1 MQTDIAIIGAGPV
14 GIFSAFQAGML
25 GMKACIIDALEMP
38 GGQCSA
44 LYPEKPIYDIPACP
58 ETLAQDLVD
67 NLVAQAN
74 PFNPTYLMS
83 RQVTSLE
90 QNADSFTLGTS
101 DGDIIQAKAVVIAAG
116 AGAFGPNRPPLEN
129 IESYE
134 GKSIFYMVSKREAFA
149 GKKIVI
155 AGGGDSAVDWAI
167 SLSSIAQVSLVHRRT
182 KFRAAP
188 ATIQKIHELAEL
200 GKIDLVT
207 NFQLSEL
214 NGDAGQLKEVIV
226 ADLDG
231 NKKYIPA
238 DILLPFFGLS
248 QNLGPI
254 SQFGLEEKGH
264 HIKVNYPHFETNIA
278 GIYAVGDVAT
288 YEGKLKLILTGFS
301 EVASALHH
309 AYARVFDGKALH
321 FEYSTSKGVDTK

>member
-25 GMKACIIDALEMP
+25 GMKACIIDALEVP

-44 LYPEKPIYDIPACP
+44 LYPEKPIYDIPAYP
-58 ETLAQDLVD
+58 ETLAQDLVG
-67 NLVAQAN
+67 NLLAQAK
-74 PFNPTYLMS
+74 PFNPQYLMS

-90 QNADSFTLGTS
+90 QDGDMFKLGTS
-101 DGDIIQAKAVVIAAG
+101 KGDIIAAKAVIIAAG

-129 IESYE
+129 IKSYE
-134 GKSIFYMVSKREAFA
+134 GKSVFYLVSKRDAFA

-188 ATIQKIHELAEL
+188 ASIQKIHALAEA
-200 GKIDLVT
+200 GIINLVT

-214 NGDAGQLKEVIV
+214 NGKDGDLKEVIV

-231 NKKYIPA
+231 NKKTLAA

-254 SQFGLEEKGH
+254 SEFGLEEKAH
-264 HIKVNYPHFETNIA
+264 HIKVNHPYFETNIP

-321 FEYSTSKGVDTK
+321 FEYSTSKGVDKK